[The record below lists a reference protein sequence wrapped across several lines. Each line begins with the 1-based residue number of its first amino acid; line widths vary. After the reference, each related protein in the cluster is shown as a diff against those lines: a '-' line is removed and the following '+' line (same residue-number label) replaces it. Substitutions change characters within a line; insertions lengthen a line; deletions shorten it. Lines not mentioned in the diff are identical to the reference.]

1 MGLEATMII
10 VDNSGWA
17 RNGDFYPTR
26 WEAQEEAAN
35 IVAQAKCQE
44 NAESAVG
51 LMLMGGKQAEILVTP
66 IPDPGRILSAFH
78 GVKLGGNLHFA
89 TALQIAQLSLKHRS
103 NKNQKQRVVVFVA
116 SPVVEDEKSLELL
129 GKKLKKN
136 GVAVDIVNLELSSPE
151 QNQKLQKFI
160 EAVNSSDNSHYVEA
174 TGGMQM
180 LSDFLIS
187 TPILSGGEGGAMGG
201 VGNEFGGGGSMDP
214 ELEMAIRIS
223 LEEEKERNLKK
234 QEEEKKKDK
243 IEEEKPAGTSTQMN
257 IESDDKKKVEE
268 MDEEELMRRAQEL
281 SLEPSQNPNADKQ
294 KEGEVF
300 QDPDFV
306 NDLLS
311 SINADPNS
319 EEIKKALEQLQKK
332 EDDKT
337 NEKK

>member
-51 LMLMGGKQAEILVTP
+51 LMAMAGKQAEILVTP
-66 IPDPGRILSAFH
+66 IQDPGRILSSFH
-78 GVKLGGNLHFA
+78 QVKLGGNSQLS

-103 NKNQKQRVVVFVA
+103 NKNQKQRVVVFIA
-116 SPVVEDEKSLELL
+116 SPIFEDEKTLETL

-136 GVAVDIVNLELSSPE
+136 GVAVDIVNMEFSNQE

-201 VGNEFGGGGSMDP
+201 IGNEFGGGGMDP

-234 QEEEKKKDK
+234 QEEEKKKAEGK
-243 IEEEKPAGTSTQMN
+243 IEEEKPISVSTQMI
-257 IESDDKKKVEE
+257 IETDDKKKVEE
-268 MDEEELMRRAQEL
+268 MDEEEVMRRAQEL
-281 SLEPSQNPNADKQ
+281 SLEPSQNPNAEKQ

-300 QDPDFV
+300 QDPNFV
-306 NDLLS
+306 NELLS
-311 SINADPNS
+311 SIGADSQS

-332 EDDKT
+332 DEKD
-337 NEKK
+337 EKK